1 MRKAL
6 SRLVVA
12 VLLCVGLIG
21 GAAKAGEK
29 HKIYTLMPHIALS
42 GIVDPDAPDRKDIDK
57 AWPKKPA
64 DPKKIRIGWTEINQV
79 SDWFIGVR
87 ISAESEAKKFG
98 YDLSFLIA
106 DDDANTQSQHID
118 TFITQNVDVI
128 VVDPVNASAPVRDIE
143 RAVAAGIPVI
153 CSSAVP
159 EDSPILTTL
168 TANPFMNGFEAGKY
182 IASKFKP
189 GEPITATMIAG
200 VMGSSSTE
208 SRLAGVMA
216 GLYYARR
223 AENGKPYAMIEDA
236 WLDGFNFFDTIK
248 RAGRGEDQS
257 INFVLRGYGIGKWSV
272 EGGLSAGEDLATAN
286 PDMNLLI
293 AENDFM
299 AAGAVKAL
307 DNAGMLDKVIVAA
320 AADGTVEGMELIKN
334 GEMICTGFNSG
345 YEQGAFVI
353 DFIKAIFEE
362 GRDPNNLPLG
372 SYFQAGII
380 TPENVDQYYVAGEK
394 FFKSS
399 GFVYPKS
406 IDEIKAQK

>member
-1 MRKAL
+1 
-6 SRLVVA
+6 
-12 VLLCVGLIG
+12 
-21 GAAKAGEK
+21 
-29 HKIYTLMPHIALS
+29 MPHIALS
-42 GIVDPDAPDRKDIDK
+42 GIVDPNMEDRANIDK
-57 AWPKKPA
+57 AWPKTPA
-64 DPKKIRIGWTEINQV
+64 NPKKIRIGWTEINQV

-87 ISAESEAKKFG
+87 ISAEAEAKKYG

-118 TFITQNVDVI
+118 TFITQGVDVI

-143 RAVAAGIPVI
+143 RAVEAGIPVI

-182 IASKFKP
+182 IVTKFNKDQQ
-189 GEPITATMIAG
+189 IIATMLAG

-208 SRLAGVMA
+208 SRLAGVM
-216 GLYYARR
+216 GGIYYARR
-223 AENGKPYAMIEDA
+223 AEQGKPYAQVEDA
-236 WLDGFNFFDTIK
+236 WLDGFNFFEK
-248 RAGRGEDQS
+248 VKAAGKGEDAS
-257 INFVLRGYGIGKWSV
+257 INFVLRGYGIGNWSV
-272 EGGLSAGEDLATAN
+272 EGGLSAGEDLCTAN
-286 PDMNLLI
+286 PDMNLMI

-307 DNAGMLDKVIVAA
+307 KGAGMMEKVVVAA
-320 AADGTVEGMELIKN
+320 AADGTIEGMELIKD

-345 YEQGAFVI
+345 YEQGAFTI
-353 DFIKAIFEE
+353 DFIHAIFEQ
-362 GRDPNNLPLG
+362 GKDPNNLPLG
-372 SYFQAGII
+372 SYFSAGII
-380 TPENVDQYYVAGEK
+380 TKANVDKYYVPGEK

-406 IDEIKAQK
+406 ITEIKAGK

>member
-1 MRKAL
+1 MKRRLAL
-6 SRLVVA
+6 LAAFVVA
-12 VLLCVGLIG
+12 ALFVTS
-21 GAAKAGEK
+21 AQAGEK

-42 GIVDPDAPDRKDIDK
+42 GIVDPSMPDRKDIDK

-64 DPKKIRIGWTEINQV
+64 DAKKIRIGWTEINQV

-87 ISAESEAKKFG
+87 ISAEAEAKKYG
-98 YDLSFLIA
+98 YELSFLIA
-106 DDDANTQSQHID
+106 DDDANNQSQHID
-118 TFITQNVDVI
+118 TFITQGVDVI

-182 IASKFKP
+182 IVSKFGKDQQ
-189 GEPITATMIAG
+189 IVATMIAG

-208 SRLAGVMA
+208 SRLAGVM
-216 GLYYARR
+216 GGIYYARR
-223 AENGKPYAMIEDA
+223 AEMGNPYKQVEDA
-236 WLDGFNFFDTIK
+236 WLDGFNFFEAVK
-248 RAGRGEDQS
+248 RAGKGEDAS

-272 EGGLSAGEDLATAN
+272 EGGLAAGEDLCTAN
-286 PDMNLLI
+286 PDMNLMI

-307 DNAGMLDKVIVAA
+307 KDAGMMDKVVVAA
-320 AADGTVEGMELIKN
+320 AADGTVEGMELIKD
-334 GEMICTGFNSG
+334 GDMICTGFNSG

-362 GRDPNNLPLG
+362 GKDPGNLPLG
-372 SYFQAGII
+372 SYFSAGII
-380 TPENVDQYYVAGEK
+380 TKDNVDQYYVEGEK

-406 IDEIKAQK
+406 ITDIKAGK